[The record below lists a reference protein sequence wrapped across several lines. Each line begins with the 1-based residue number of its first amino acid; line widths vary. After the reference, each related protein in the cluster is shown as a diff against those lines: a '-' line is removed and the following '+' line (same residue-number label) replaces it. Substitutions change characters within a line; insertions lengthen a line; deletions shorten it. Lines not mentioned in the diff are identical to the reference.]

1 MYSVLYNRAGFR
13 ITTIHC
19 DNEYKPLMDELE
31 DVYGI
36 ATSMSPDYAKVTKR
50 PNTALK
56 QEDS

>member
-19 DNEYKPLMDELE
+19 DNEYKPLMDDLE

-50 PNTALK
+50 PNT
-56 QEDS
+56 EH